1 MQRVKAARDYAQKH
15 GREAACAAFN
25 DPSGDFSRGGDYIF
39 AYDMNGTVLA
49 LPHQPELVGENHF
62 DLEDRYGVR
71 VFLLESTA
79 AESGGGFVYST
90 CYNPETGLKLGYV
103 APVDGE
109 WFVGSGIYART

>member
-1 MQRVKAARDYAQKH
+1 
-15 GREAACAAFN
+15 
-25 DPSGDFSRGGDYIF
+25 
-39 AYDMNGTVLA
+39 
-49 LPHQPELVGENHF
+49 
-62 DLEDRYGVR
+62 DRYGVR
-71 VFLLESTA
+71 VFLLKSTA